1 MHQHYGPAWQG
12 CQIHGDTLTTDNGES
27 YTLAELQHL
36 RWERN
41 QYAAAARALQNQ
53 AERAGTEDAIW
64 FSESEWKLL
73 REAVRILDARLG
85 GAVRRAA

>member
-1 MHQHYGPAWQG
+1 MQQHYGPAWQG

-27 YTLAELQHL
+27 YTLQELRFL

-41 QYAAAARALQNQ
+41 QYAASSRAL
-53 AERAGTEDAIW
+53 ARELERSGRAGAVW
-64 FSESEWKLL
+64 FSDEEWRQL

-85 GAVRRAA
+85 GAVRRVA